1 MTPQSP
7 SNFAVIGHPIAHSRS
22 PMIHEAFAHQC
33 GIALSY
39 TRIDAQPD
47 LFESVVERFF
57 SENGRGLN
65 VTVPFKERAFQMAKS
80 HLSERAREAG
90 AVNTLW
96 TRDGQ
101 LHGCNTDGV
110 GLVRDLSRLGMLK
123 PGQRILLLGAGGAAR
138 GVVGPLLA
146 TGCEALCIANRT
158 FSKAQTLVKDW
169 IEHHPEHASRLQA
182 SPLEDRA
189 LSEPVFSKPP
199 LSTPPLSK
207 PPHARPWDLV
217 INATS
222 SSLGG
227 QTISLPEAAVGHESS
242 LYDMMYGAQPT
253 PFLVAA
259 TTLGA
264 KKTADG
270 LGMLVCQAAESF
282 RIWHG
287 IEPQVDPV
295 IDLVRKQLGSDVR

>member
-1 MTPQSP
+1 
-7 SNFAVIGHPIAHSRS
+7 
-22 PMIHEAFAHQC
+22 MIHEAFAHQC
-33 GIALSY
+33 GIALRY

-47 LFESVVERFF
+47 LFEGVVERFF
-57 SENGRGLN
+57 SEDGRGLN

-96 TRDGQ
+96 LRDGQ

-110 GLVRDLSRLGMLK
+110 GLVRDLTRLGMIK
-123 PGQRILLLGAGGAAR
+123 PSQRILLLGAGGAAR

-158 FSKAQTLVKDW
+158 FSKAQSLVKDW

-182 SPLEDRA
+182 APLEDPA
-189 LSEPVFSKPP
+189 LSE
-199 LSTPPLSK
+199 PPLSK
-207 PPHARPWDLV
+207 PSLSKPTRARQWDLV

-227 QTISLPEAAVGHESS
+227 QTITLPKAAVGHESS
-242 LYDMMYGAQPT
+242 LYDMMYGARPT
-253 PFLVAA
+253 PFLAAA
-259 TTLGA
+259 TALGI
-264 KKTADG
+264 KNTADG

-287 IEPQVDPV
+287 IEPRVDPV

>member
-1 MTPQSP
+1 MTRHT
-7 SNFAVIGHPIAHSRS
+7 SNFAVIGHPISHSRS

-39 TRIDAQPD
+39 TRIDAEPD
-47 LFESVVERFF
+47 LFESIVGRFF
-57 SENGRGLN
+57 SEGGHGLN
-65 VTVPFKERAFQMAKS
+65 VTIPFKERAYQMAFP
-80 HLSERAREAG
+80 HLSERARQAG

-96 TRDGQ
+96 MERGH

-123 PGQRILLLGAGGAAR
+123 KDQSILLLGAGGAAR

-146 TGCEALCIANRT
+146 TGCKTLHIANRT
-158 FSKAQTLVKDW
+158 LNKAQTLVEDW
-169 IEHHPEHASRLQA
+169 MAHHPEHAHQLQA
-182 SPLEDRA
+182 SSLESPL
-189 LSEPVFSKPP
+189 L
-199 LSTPPLSK
+199 
-207 PPHARPWDLV
+207 ARSWDLI

-227 QTISLPEAAVGHESS
+227 QTISLPKAAVDRESS

-253 PFLVAA
+253 PFLKAA
-259 TTLGA
+259 TMMGA
-264 KKTADG
+264 TRVADG

-287 IEPQVDPV
+287 TEPQIDP
-295 IDLVRKQLGSDVR
+295 IIELIRKQLASHVR